1 MPAIAVAVVLFSG
14 AQVHPAVIF
23 ATDGVD
29 EALAVRLDERGDS
42 TPVPLL
48 KQMSPLSQS
57 TVAANLNARRILAAV
72 RRCLSP
78 AHDELTAACLHDFVV
93 VEASCALNFKAV
105 PIAALRRRKY
115 F

>member
-48 KQMSPLSQS
+48 KQMSPL
-57 TVAANLNARRILAAV
+57 
-72 RRCLSP
+72 
-78 AHDELTAACLHDFVV
+78 D
-93 VEASCALNFKAV
+93 
-105 PIAALRRRKY
+105 
-115 F
+115 